1 MGNDEDR
8 GESAEVDVGRPDSFK
23 KMTPLSPPVPIELA
37 ELEKAMQSYH
47 SACELHKNRDFS
59 IDTRGLVSSVRRMG
73 WGGES
78 PVSVS
83 HENAR
88 LAGDKSGE

>member
-59 IDTRGLVSSVRRMG
+59 IDTRGPVSSVGRMD

-78 PVSVS
+78 PVSLS
-83 HENAR
+83 LR
-88 LAGDKSGE
+88 MLASPGDKSGE

>member
-1 MGNDEDR
+1 
-8 GESAEVDVGRPDSFK
+8 VGRPDSFK

-59 IDTRGLVSSVRRMG
+59 IDTRGWLVV
-73 WGGES
+73 
-78 PVSVS
+78 
-83 HENAR
+83 
-88 LAGDKSGE
+88 